1 MTVILT
7 VHVHA
12 CTHVYNYVHIR
23 ASRIQEHAQ
32 EQPRQ
37 QHTAHSLHLH
47 TSFSNPN
54 DMEVAQASDILN
66 ENIAYGHRPPSSNSV
81 NTSHSQEGSQI
92 DMVEYTTDVH
102 HVYDDIVPR
111 PIVPLTSE
119 DEIYDDEQATVTTKL
134 L

>member
-1 MTVILT
+1 
-7 VHVHA
+7 
-12 CTHVYNYVHIR
+12 
-23 ASRIQEHAQ
+23 
-32 EQPRQ
+32 
-37 QHTAHSLHLH
+37 
-47 TSFSNPN
+47 
-54 DMEVAQASDILN
+54 MEVAQASDILN